1 MRWLAM
7 TVATLSSK
15 SQIVLPAAIRKRL
28 GIQTGDRLL
37 VEAEGDRIVIRKA
50 PTSFTAALESCG
62 DELWRGYAE
71 DLKKERARWD

>member
-1 MRWLAM
+1 M

-37 VEAEGDRIVIRKA
+37 LEVEGDRIVIRKA
-50 PTSFTAALESCG
+50 PTSFTVALESCT
-62 DELWRGYAE
+62 DEIWQGYAE
-71 DLKKERARWD
+71 DLEKERSRWD